1 MGGCTHE
8 RECVFTCVGT
18 SLCMDVH
25 EETRGGHSESS
36 LLSTLLL
43 NRQVSELS
51 LKPFHI
57 VSLASQ
63 LDLETPVEF
72 C

>member
-1 MGGCTHE
+1 
-8 RECVFTCVGT
+8 
-18 SLCMDVH
+18 L
-25 EETRGGHSESS
+25 ESS
-36 LLSTLLL
+36 LLSTLLF